1 MLSNDELYHEL
12 VKGSTNL
19 GEVDYPAF
27 VEGRPQGVHNNP
39 NGTYRLFRIGYSWGG
54 PMSLVVPYKVQGM
67 RRFGFLA
74 GRSGSLVRLAIGLED
89 VGDLVDDLDQAF
101 RVLNAP

>member
-1 MLSNDELYHEL
+1 MVFDAERFSADR
-12 VKGSTNL
+12 
-19 GEVDYPAF
+19 VDAF
-27 VEGRPQGVHNNP
+27 VEAM
-39 NGTYRLFRIGYSWGG
+39 RLFRIGYSWGG

-89 VGDLVDDLDQAF
+89 VGDLIADLDQAF
-101 RVLNAP
+101 QVLNAA